1 MEVTYLAN
9 LDGLSWLPQLL
20 PEWNS
25 KQMSEK
31 IIVGMLCSRT
41 QKFIFSNGFPRLF
54 HDWHMKRAFMMG
66 RREPLKKNLS
76 VGKVIT

>member
-41 QKFIFSNGFPRLF
+41 QKFIFFQWFSKIFPWLA
-54 HDWHMKRAFMMG
+54 HEKGLYDG
-66 RREPLKKNLS
+66 KK
-76 VGKVIT
+76 GTT